1 VRERVRGK
9 MILSFLNMP
18 LWAFILICL
27 LILLALIALG
37 RQKRAK
43 GLSSISS
50 GILVS
55 FITILLMLGI
65 GEVYFRYF
73 YADSGWGF
81 TLAHK
86 NWEANCWHLN
96 AAEFRD
102 RDWQANDF
110 EGRTNIAIL
119 GDSFASGWGVC
130 NPEDRFGDVLAEQLG
145 DDYAVMNL
153 AIPGTSTPQ
162 QLEILQ
168 NQSPTRPDIVMLQ
181 YFLNDIEL
189 ASASV
194 SRMWV
199 ADFVTPPAENS
210 IATETHLG
218 NFAYWAIYPLT
229 RTVNATFEGS
239 YWQWQYET
247 YDNFE
252 IWQIHERQL
261 NEFIDYIESI
271 DAELYV
277 VIFPNMEDP
286 VGSVP
291 YVDRVKFVFENRG
304 YTENI
309 MTLYDEVAGWDFT
322 QPLVASPRDAHP
334 SAAFHRFLGGLLYE
348 RWFANQ

>member
-1 VRERVRGK
+1 
-9 MILSFLNMP
+9 MITNFLNMP
-18 LWAFILICL
+18 LWAFLLVCAILFGL
-27 LILLALIALG
+27 FLALT
-37 RQKRAK
+37 RQKQSKR
-43 GLSSISS
+43 LSSIVS

-65 GEVYFRYF
+65 GEIYFRFF

-86 NWEANCWHLN
+86 NWEARCWQLN
-96 AAEFRD
+96 EAGFRD
-102 RDWQANDF
+102 REWQASDF
-110 EGRTNIAIL
+110 EGRSSIAIV

-130 NPEDRFGDVLAEQLG
+130 NPQDRFGDVLAAQLG
-145 DDYAVMNL
+145 DSYAVMNL
-153 AIPGTSTPQ
+153 AEPGTSTPQ
-162 QLEILQ
+162 QLELLQ
-168 NQSPTRPDIVMLQ
+168 TAPITPDIVILQ

-199 ADFVTPPAENS
+199 DEFVTPPAESS
-210 IATETHLG
+210 IAAETHLG

-239 YWQWQYET
+239 YWDWQYET

-252 IWQIHERQL
+252 IWQIHEQQL
-261 NEFIDYIESI
+261 NDFVDYVESI

-277 VIFPNMEDP
+277 VIFPNMQDP
-286 VGSVP
+286 VRSVP
-291 YVDRVKFVFENRG
+291 YVDRVRFVFENRG

-309 MTLYDEVAGWDFT
+309 MTLYDEVAGWDYS
-322 QPLVASPRDAHP
+322 QPLIASPRDAHP
-334 SAAFHRFLGGLLYE
+334 SAAFHRFVGELIFE
-348 RWFANQ
+348 RWFAQ